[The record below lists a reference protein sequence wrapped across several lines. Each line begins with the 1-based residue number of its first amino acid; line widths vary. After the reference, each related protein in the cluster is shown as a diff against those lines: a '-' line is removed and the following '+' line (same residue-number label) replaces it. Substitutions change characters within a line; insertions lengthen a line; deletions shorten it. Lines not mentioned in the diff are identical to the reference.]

1 MTTASAPTASVA
13 PAPSPAPGPATA
25 PAEAIV
31 RPRPVPHPAL
41 RVFLLHHAAGSHL
54 AYTDWVT
61 HFPDDW
67 EVCLFEAPGRGR
79 VAPLPPLRTAADL
92 AAFLIEAASGLLDV
106 PFVLFGHSMG
116 GLVAYEAAAQLRTR
130 GLPQPR
136 WLGVSACEAP
146 YDAIPGEGVGGEVLH
161 RMPADRLRA
170 TLRAMGGI
178 PETVLADDDIW
189 SLFEA
194 RVRADFSVV
203 ETWEPRAVASEI
215 RPPLSLFGGE
225 DDPVV
230 HRDALLE
237 WADGAEEYVGQRF
250 FPGGHFYFEGQ
261 AKTVVEQL
269 VQDIRTGVTDMG

>member
-1 MTTASAPTASVA
+1 MTTAFTPDSDAA
-13 PAPSPAPGPATA
+13 APGPPVT
-25 PAEAIV
+25 PADAVV
-31 RPRPVPHPAL
+31 RPRPVPDPAL

-54 AYTDWVT
+54 AYTDWVA

-92 AAFLIEAASGLLDV
+92 AGFFIEATTGLLDT

-116 GLVAYEAAAQLRTR
+116 ALVAYETAAQLGTR

-146 YDAIPGEGVGGEVLH
+146 YDAIPGEGAGGEALH
-161 RMPADRLRA
+161 RMPAGRLRA
-170 TLRAMGGI
+170 ALRALGGM
-178 PETVLADDDIW
+178 PETVLADDDVW
-189 SLFEA
+189 ALFEA

-203 ETWEPRAVASEI
+203 ETWEPRTAASEI
-215 RPPLSLFGGE
+215 RPPLSLFGGR

-230 HRDALLE
+230 HRDDLLE
-237 WADGAEEYVGQRF
+237 WADGAEVHLGQHF

-261 AKTVVEQL
+261 SALVVGQL
-269 VQDIRTGVTDMG
+269 VRDIRTAMTDVA